1 MPLATK
7 TKGANTAKSQ
17 TYRPYRVFGRLSSSS
32 AVLRALVS
40 AMLTSERSALWPRVR
55 ILALLMGLAM
65 MLYFARPAPSKN
77 VIDDL
82 KSFEEEMHADFAPEV
97 TAHDVEVQLA
107 ADVVEIEKDI
117 ASLVMP
123 SPEPS
128 PEPES

>member
-1 MPLATK
+1 
-7 TKGANTAKSQ
+7 
-17 TYRPYRVFGRLSSSS
+17 
-32 AVLRALVS
+32 
-40 AMLTSERSALWPRVR
+40 MLTSERSALWPRVR

-65 MLYFARPAPSKN
+65 MLHFARPAPSKN

-97 TAHDVEVQLA
+97 TAHDVEVKLA